1 MPTYAD
7 RTTAVSSE
15 PLWIQRTMQD
25 SPSSHRSGHGHSP
38 QSATAMVTGLAALAL
53 CTLPAFGLL
62 RYAQAV
68 LRTSCI
74 LMRVL
79 PVSSSQSTLQSLSPA
94 VQAWLP
100 ATSVVCATMLLAL
113 LLAAT
118 TFGPQVFMVA
128 LAYTATLCGGEFAA
142 CVAAARPRPASRPRK
157 IATAAGVAVLQAYML
172 SHIWGEVCRTT
183 SVWLPAL
190 VAGNGVLCCLSSLAA
205 FTTS

>member
-1 MPTYAD
+1 
-7 RTTAVSSE
+7 
-15 PLWIQRTMQD
+15 MQE
-25 SPSSHRSGHGHSP
+25 SPSPHRSEHDTGHSP

-53 CTLPAFGLL
+53 CTIPAFGLL
-62 RYAQAV
+62 RHAQAV
-68 LRTSCI
+68 LHTSCI

-118 TFGPQVFMVA
+118 SFGSHMFMVA
-128 LAYTATLCGGEFAA
+128 VAYTVTLCGGEFAA
-142 CVAAARPRPASRPRK
+142 CVAAARPQPASRPRK
-157 IATAAGVAVLQAYML
+157 IATAAGVAGLQAYML
-172 SHIWGEVCRTT
+172 LHIWREVCRTN
-183 SVWLPAL
+183 SAWLLAL

-205 FTTS
+205 LTSS